1 MRDIHFGDLQIGV
14 PKSKILKIANVNPIA
29 VSLEQAFKGSVDDLS
44 LELEKVTD
52 EYGTQIEPVWKT
64 DHSGTQKANKG
75 KNLEIMNAKRTKK
88 LIGLTI

>member
-29 VSLEQAFKGSVDDLS
+29 VSLEQAFKSSVDDLS

-52 EYGTQIEPVWKT
+52 KYDMPIEPVWKT
-64 DHSGTQKANKG
+64 DHSGTEKANMA
-75 KNLEIMNAKRTKK
+75 KNFEIMNAKRTKK